1 MKLEY
6 VLTACDLNPL
16 YCDFIP
22 PFIQAWN
29 KLHPTVKV
37 VIVLIADKLP
47 LQFEAFTD
55 NIVLFPPI
63 EGLHTAFQAQAI
75 RLLYPAL
82 IDADGGVLIT
92 DMDMIPMNNSYY
104 TSNISDVPND
114 KFICFR
120 DVLQQYREIAM
131 CYNLATPQV
140 WGRLF
145 DIATQD
151 NVIDTLKQWY
161 QGTNY
166 LGVPGKSGWT
176 TDQTTLYKILNKP
189 DVKPYVV
196 YLNDTKQGYNRLNR
210 SIAVS
215 GQLTR
220 DEFEMIRA
228 GRYSDYH
235 MHRPYQ
241 DHKQHI
247 DLVLRLLPQ
256 TTAQV

>member
-29 KLHPTVKV
+29 KLHPGVKV
-37 VIVLIADKLP
+37 VIVLISDELP
-47 LQFEAFTD
+47 EQLKTYAS

-82 IDADGGVLIT
+82 LDTCEGVLIT
-92 DMDMIPMNNSYY
+92 DMDMIPMNHSYY
-104 TSNISDVPND
+104 TKNIDVVTND

-145 DIATQD
+145 DIASEV
-151 NVIDTLKQWY
+151 NIIDTLKLWY

-166 LGVPGKSGWT
+166 LGIPGKSGWT
-176 TDQTTLYKILNKP
+176 TDQTTLYKVLNRP
-189 DVKPYVV
+189 DVKPQVV
-196 YLNDTKQGYNRLNR
+196 YLNDTQQGYNRLNR

-215 GQLTR
+215 GKLTR
-220 DEFEMIRA
+220 EEFEMIKA

-235 MHRPYQ
+235 MHRPYG

-247 DLVLRLLPQ
+247 DLILSLLSPH
-256 TTAQV
+256 THV